1 MGAIIMKYNISDTAQ
16 NAKASEVREILKLTQ
31 TPEVISFAGGLPA
44 PDLFPV
50 EDIKNVTAKVLEEDA
65 LVALQYTTT
74 EGNDDLRRAIIDQRL
89 KPFNMEASLENIMI
103 TSGSQQG
110 LELTSK
116 MFINKG
122 DTVIVEN
129 PTYLTAISP
138 FKSYG
143 VNLATVNT
151 DDDGI
156 IIEDLI
162 ETIESNKNVKFI
174 YLIPD
179 FQNPTGRC
187 MSVERRK
194 QVVEIAEKY
203 NIPIVEDSPYGELVL
218 EGEKLPTIKSFDKNG
233 YVIYLGSFSKVFC
246 PGFRIGWIVADSA
259 LVEKYVILKQ
269 GVDLQTST
277 IDQMIVA
284 RYMQE
289 YNLDNHIEKIKDL
302 YRNRRRCMLDAMEK
316 YFPENIKYT
325 KPRGGLFI
333 WVMLPETEDSKEILQ
348 RAIEEKVAFVP
359 GQPFH
364 AHGEVRNAFRLNYSN
379 MPEDRIEEGIKRLG
393 VILKEIL

>member
-1 MGAIIMKYNISDTAQ
+1 MKYTISNTAQ

-31 TPEVISFAGGLPA
+31 TPEIISFAGGLPA

-50 EDIKNVTAKVLEEDA
+50 AAIKEVTGEVLDENG

-74 EGNDDLRRAIIDQRL
+74 EGNDELRQAIIDQRL
-89 KPFNMEASLENIMI
+89 KPYDMNATLDNILI

-110 LELTSK
+110 LELTAK
-116 MFINKG
+116 MFINQG

-143 VNLATVNT
+143 AQLATVDT

-156 IIEDLI
+156 IISDLI
-162 ETIESNKNVKFI
+162 HTIESNENVKFI

-187 MSVERRK
+187 MSLERRK

-203 NIPIVEDSPYGELVL
+203 KIPVIEDSPYGELVL

-233 YVIYLGSFSKVFC
+233 YVIYLGTFSKVFC
-246 PGFRIGWIVADSA
+246 PGFRIGWILADPA
-259 LVEKYVILKQ
+259 LVEKYAILKQ

-284 RYMQE
+284 RYMMK
-289 YNLDNHIEKIKDL
+289 YNLDDHITKIKEL
-302 YRNRRRCMLDAMEK
+302 YSKRRACMLNAMDK
-316 YFPENIKYT
+316 YFPKNVEYT
-325 KPRGGLFI
+325 RPRGGLFI
-333 WVMLPETEDSKEILQ
+333 WVILPEGNDSKEILQ
-348 RAIEEKVAFVP
+348 KAIAQKVAFVP
-359 GQPFH
+359 GQSFYAH
-364 AHGEVRNAFRLNYSN
+364 ANVTNTFRLNYSN

-393 VILKEIL
+393 AILEEIL

>member
-1 MGAIIMKYNISDTAQ
+1 MKYNISNTAQ

-31 TPEVISFAGGLPA
+31 TPEIISFAGGLPA

-50 EDIKNVTAKVLEEDA
+50 ADIKRVMGEVLDQDGF
-65 LVALQYTTT
+65 VALQYTTT
-74 EGNDDLRRAIIDQRL
+74 EGNDDLRNAIINQRL
-89 KPFNMEASLENIMI
+89 KPFGMDATLENLMI

-110 LELTSK
+110 LELTAK
-116 MFINKG
+116 MFINHG

-143 VNLATVNT
+143 AELATVDT

-156 IIEDLI
+156 IISDLI
-162 ETIESNKNVKFI
+162 HTIETNENVKFI

-187 MSVERRK
+187 MSLERRK

-203 NIPIVEDSPYGELVL
+203 KIPVIEDSPYGELVL
-218 EGEKLPTIKSFDKNG
+218 SGEKLPTIKSFDKHG

-246 PGFRIGWIVADSA
+246 PGFRIGWILADSA
-259 LVEKYVILKQ
+259 LIEKYAILKQ

-277 IDQMIVA
+277 VDQMIVA
-284 RYMQE
+284 RYMMA
-289 YNLDNHIEKIKDL
+289 YNLDDHIEKIKAL
-302 YRNRRRCMLDAMEK
+302 YKSRRECMLNAIEQ
-316 YFPENIKYT
+316 YFPKNVEYT

-333 WVMLPETEDSKEILQ
+333 WVILPEGHDSKEILKK
-348 RAIEEKVAFVP
+348 AIEQKVAFVP
-359 GQPFH
+359 GQSFY
-364 AHGEVRNAFRLNYSN
+364 AHGNVTNTFRLNYSN
-379 MPEDRIEEGIKRLG
+379 MPEERIKEGIQRLG
-393 VILKEIL
+393 AILDAVL

>member
-1 MGAIIMKYNISDTAQ
+1 MKYNMKYNISDTAKG
-16 NAKASEVREILKLTQ
+16 AKASEVREILKLTKQ
-31 TPEVISFAGGLPA
+31 PEIISFAGGLPA

-50 EDIKNVTAKVLEEDA
+50 DKIRAITDKVLTEDGFE
-65 LVALQYTTT
+65 ALQYTTT
-74 EGNDDLRRAIIDQRL
+74 EGNNDLRNGIINQRL
-89 KPFNMEASLENIMI
+89 KPYNMPATLDNILI

-110 LELTSK
+110 LELTAK

-129 PTYLTAISP
+129 PTYLTALSP

-143 VNLATVNT
+143 ARFVTVDT
-151 DDDGI
+151 DENGI
-156 IIEDLI
+156 IVEDLI
-162 ETIESNKNVKFI
+162 RSIEAHDNIKFI

-203 NIPIVEDSPYGELVL
+203 KIPVIEDAPYTELVL

-233 YVIYLGSFSKVFC
+233 YVIYLGTFSKVFC
-246 PGFRIGWIVADSA
+246 PGFRIGWILADKE
-259 LVEKYVILKQ
+259 LIEKYTILKQ

-277 IDQMIVA
+277 IDQMVVA
-284 RYMQE
+284 RYINE
-289 YNLDNHIEKIKDL
+289 YDLDQHIDKIKVL
-302 YRNRRRCMLDAMEK
+302 YKKRRQCMLDAIEK
-316 YFPENIKYT
+316 YFPKDVIYT
-325 KPRGGLFI
+325 RPRGGLFI
-333 WVMLPETEDSKEILQ
+333 WVILPKHKNSKEILTK
-348 RAIEEKVAFVP
+348 ALEEKVAFVP
-359 GQPFH
+359 GQPFY
-364 AHGEVRNAFRLNYSN
+364 ANEDVTNTFRLNYSN

-393 VILKEIL
+393 KILKD

>member
-1 MGAIIMKYNISDTAQ
+1 MKYSISNTAN

-50 EDIKNVTAKVLEEDA
+50 EDIKKIMAEVLEQDGFT
-65 LVALQYTTT
+65 ALQYTTT
-74 EGNDDLRRAIIDQRL
+74 EGNNDLRNAIINQRL
-89 KPFNMEASLENIMI
+89 KPFGMEATLDNIMI

-110 LELTSK
+110 LELTAK
-116 MFINKG
+116 MFINPG

-143 VNLATVNT
+143 AHLDTVDT

-156 IIEDLI
+156 IISDLI
-162 ETIESNKNVKFI
+162 HTIESNKNVKFI

-187 MSVERRK
+187 MNLERRK

-203 NIPIVEDSPYGELVL
+203 RIPIIEDSPYGELVL
-218 EGEKLPTIKSFDKNG
+218 AGEKLPTLKSFDKNG

-246 PGFRIGWIVADSA
+246 PGFRIGWILADPA
-259 LVEKYVILKQ
+259 LIEKYAILKQ

-277 IDQMIVA
+277 VDQMIVA
-284 RYMQE
+284 RYMMQ
-289 YNLDNHIEKIKDL
+289 YNLDDHIEKIKVL
-302 YRNRRRCMLDAMEK
+302 YRKRRECMLDAIEK
-316 YFPENIKYT
+316 HFPKDIEYT

-333 WVMLPETEDSKEILQ
+333 WVILPEGHDSKQILEK
-348 RAIEEKVAFVP
+348 AIEQKVAFVP
-359 GQPFH
+359 GQSFYAH
-364 AHGEVRNAFRLNYSN
+364 ANVTNTFRLNYSN
-379 MPEDRIEEGIKRLG
+379 MPEERIEEGIKRLG
-393 VILKEIL
+393 TILKEIL

>member
-1 MGAIIMKYNISDTAQ
+1 MKYNISTTAK

-31 TPEVISFAGGLPA
+31 TPEIISFAGGLPA

-50 EDIKNVTAKVLEEDA
+50 ADIQQVAAQVLEEDGF
-65 LVALQYTTT
+65 VALQYTTT
-74 EGNDDLRRAIIDQRL
+74 EGNSDLRNAIINQRL
-89 KPFNMEASLENIMI
+89 KPFGMDAALENVMI

-110 LELTSK
+110 LELTAK
-116 MFINKG
+116 MFINHG

-143 VNLATVNT
+143 AQLATVDT

-156 IIEDLI
+156 IISDLI
-162 ETIESNKNVKFI
+162 HTIETSDNVKFI

-187 MSVERRK
+187 MSLERRE
-194 QVVEIAEKY
+194 QVVQIAQKY
-203 NIPIVEDSPYGELVL
+203 KIPIIEDSPYGELVL
-218 EGEKLPTIKSFDKNG
+218 AGEKLPTIKSFDTDG

-246 PGFRIGWIVADSA
+246 PGFRIGWILADKA
-259 LVEKYVILKQ
+259 LIEKYAILKQ

-277 IDQMIVA
+277 VDQMIVA
-284 RYMQE
+284 RYMMT
-289 YNLDNHIEKIKDL
+289 YNLDDHIDKIKQL
-302 YRNRRRCMLDAMEK
+302 YSKRRECMLNAMDK
-316 YFPENIKYT
+316 YFPKNIAYT
-325 KPRGGLFI
+325 RPRGGLFI
-333 WVMLPETEDSKEILQ
+333 WVILPKGHDSKEILEK
-348 RAIEEKVAFVP
+348 AIAQKVAFVP
-359 GQPFH
+359 GQSFYAH
-364 AHGEVRNAFRLNYSN
+364 ANVTNTFRLNYSN

-393 VILKEIL
+393 AILEEIL

>member
-1 MGAIIMKYNISDTAQ
+1 MKYNISNTAK

-50 EDIKNVTAKVLEEDA
+50 EAIKDVTNKVLDEDG

-74 EGNDDLRRAIIDQRL
+74 EGNDILRQAVIDQRL
-89 KPFNMEASLENIMI
+89 KPFGMDATLDNIMI

-116 MFINKG
+116 MFIDHG

-143 VNLATVNT
+143 ANLATVDT

-162 ETIESNKNVKFI
+162 KMIESNEKVKFI

-187 MSVERRK
+187 MSLERRK

-203 NIPIVEDSPYGELVL
+203 EIPIIEDSPYGELVL
-218 EGEKLPTIKSFDKNG
+218 EGEKLPTIKSFDTKG

-246 PGFRIGWIVADSA
+246 PGFRIGWLVADPA
-259 LVEKYVILKQ
+259 LVEKYAILKQ

-284 RYMQE
+284 RYMTE
-289 YNLDNHIEKIKDL
+289 YDLDNHIDKIKLL
-302 YRNRRRCMLDAMEK
+302 YKKRRRCMLDAMEK
-316 YFPENIKYT
+316 YFPKNIDYT

-333 WVMLPETEDSKEILQ
+333 WVMLPEGVNSKEILEK
-348 RAIEEKVAFVP
+348 AIEQKVAFVP
-359 GQPFH
+359 GQSFYAH
-364 AHGEVRNAFRLNYSN
+364 ADVTNTFRLNYSN

-393 VILKEIL
+393 VILEEIV

>member
-1 MGAIIMKYNISDTAQ
+1 MKYNISNTAN

-50 EDIKNVTAKVLEEDA
+50 EDIKKVMGEVLDEDGFT
-65 LVALQYTTT
+65 ALQYTTT
-74 EGNDDLRRAIIDQRL
+74 EGNNNLRNAIINQRL
-89 KPFNMEASLENIMI
+89 KPFGMEATLDNIMI

-110 LELTSK
+110 LELTAK
-116 MFINKG
+116 MFINHG

-143 VNLATVNT
+143 ANLATVDT

-156 IIEDLI
+156 IVSDLI
-162 ETIESNKNVKFI
+162 NTIESNENVKFI

-187 MSVERRK
+187 MSLERRK

-203 NIPIVEDSPYGELVL
+203 KIPVVEDSPYNELVL
-218 EGEKLPTIKSFDKNG
+218 VGEKLPTIKSFDKNG

-246 PGFRIGWIVADSA
+246 PGFRIGWIVADPV
-259 LVEKYVILKQ
+259 LTEKYAILKQ

-277 IDQMIVA
+277 IDQMVVA
-284 RYMQE
+284 KYME
-289 YNLDNHIEKIKDL
+289 NYSLDDHIEKIKEL
-302 YRNRRRCMLDAMEK
+302 YRARRECMLNAIER
-316 YFPENIKYT
+316 YFPKNIKYT

-333 WVMLPETEDSKEILQ
+333 WVMLPEGYDSKKILEK
-348 RAIEEKVAFVP
+348 AIEQKVAFVP
-359 GQPFH
+359 GQSFY
-364 AHGEVRNAFRLNYSN
+364 AHGDVTNTFRLNYSN
-379 MPEDRIEEGIKRLG
+379 MPEERIEEGIKRLSA
-393 VILKEIL
+393 ILSKVGGCGI

>member
-1 MGAIIMKYNISDTAQ
+1 MKYNISTTAK

-31 TPEVISFAGGLPA
+31 TPEIISFAGGLPA

-50 EDIKNVTAKVLEEDA
+50 ADIQKVTAQVLEEDGF
-65 LVALQYTTT
+65 VALQYTTT
-74 EGNDDLRRAIIDQRL
+74 EGSADLRNAIINQRL
-89 KPFNMEASLENIMI
+89 KPFGMDAALENIMI

-110 LELTSK
+110 LELTAK
-116 MFINKG
+116 MFINHG

-143 VNLATVNT
+143 AQLATVDT

-156 IIEDLI
+156 IISDLI
-162 ETIESNKNVKFI
+162 HTIETSDNVKFI

-187 MSVERRK
+187 MSLERRE
-194 QVVEIAEKY
+194 QVVQIAQKY
-203 NIPIVEDSPYGELVL
+203 KIPIIEDSPYGELVL
-218 EGEKLPTIKSFDKNG
+218 AGEKLPTIKSFDKDG

-246 PGFRIGWIVADSA
+246 PGFRIGWILADKA
-259 LVEKYVILKQ
+259 LIEKYAILKQ

-277 IDQMIVA
+277 VDQMIVA
-284 RYMQE
+284 RYMME
-289 YNLDNHIEKIKDL
+289 YNLDDHIDKIKQL
-302 YRNRRRCMLDAMEK
+302 YSKRRECMLNAMDK
-316 YFPENIKYT
+316 YFPKNIAYT
-325 KPRGGLFI
+325 RPRGGLFI
-333 WVMLPETEDSKEILQ
+333 WVILPKGHDSKEILEK
-348 RAIEEKVAFVP
+348 AIAQKVAFVP
-359 GQPFH
+359 GQSFYAH
-364 AHGEVRNAFRLNYSN
+364 ANVTNTFRLNYSN

-393 VILKEIL
+393 AILEEIL

>member
-1 MGAIIMKYNISDTAQ
+1 MKFNISDTAK
-16 NAKASEVREILKLTQ
+16 NAQASEVREILKLTRQ
-31 TPEVISFAGGLPA
+31 PEIISFAGGLPA

-50 EDIKNVTAKVLEEDA
+50 DEIKKITNKVLDEDGFE
-65 LVALQYTTT
+65 ALQYTTT
-74 EGNDDLRRAIIDQRL
+74 EGNNDLRNAIINQRL
-89 KPFNMEASLENIMI
+89 KPYGMPAKLENILI

-110 LELTSK
+110 LELTAK

-129 PTYLTAISP
+129 PTYLTALSP

-143 VNLATVNT
+143 AELATVDT

-162 ETIESNKNVKFI
+162 RTIEQDPSIKFM

-187 MSVERRK
+187 MSVKRRK

-203 NIPIVEDSPYGELVL
+203 KIPIIEDSPYGELVL

-233 YVIYLGSFSKVFC
+233 HVIYLGTFSKVFC
-246 PGFRIGWIVADSA
+246 PGFRIGWILADPQ
-259 LVEKYVILKQ
+259 LIEKYTILKQ

-289 YNLDNHIEKIKDL
+289 YDLEDHIDKIKTL
-302 YRNRRRCMLDAMEK
+302 YSKRRKCMLDAIDK
-316 YFPENIKYT
+316 YFPKNIKYT
-325 KPRGGLFI
+325 RPRGGLFI
-333 WVMLPETEDSKEILQ
+333 WVMLEQDKDSKEILEK
-348 RAIEEKVAFVP
+348 ALEEKVAFVP
-359 GQPFH
+359 GQPFY
-364 AHGEVRNAFRLNYSN
+364 AHQDVTNTFRLNYSN

-393 VILKEIL
+393 KILAED

>member
-1 MGAIIMKYNISDTAQ
+1 MKYNISDTAK
-16 NAKASEVREILKLTQ
+16 NAQASEVREILKLTKQ
-31 TPEVISFAGGLPA
+31 PEIISFAGGLPA
-44 PDLFPV
+44 PDLFPID
-50 EDIKNVTAKVLEEDA
+50 DIRAVTDKVLKEDG
-65 LVALQYTTT
+65 LEALQYATT
-74 EGNDDLRRAIIDQRL
+74 EGNNDLRNGIINQRL
-89 KPFNMEASLENIMI
+89 KPYGMPATLDNLLI

-110 LELTSK
+110 LELTAK

-129 PTYLTAISP
+129 PTYLTALSP

-143 VNLATVNT
+143 AQLVTVDT

-156 IIEDLI
+156 VVDDLI
-162 ETIESNKNVKFI
+162 NWIETHENIKFI

-194 QVVEIAEKY
+194 KVVEIAEKY
-203 NIPIVEDSPYGELVL
+203 NIPIIEDAPYSELIL

-233 YVIYLGSFSKVFC
+233 YVIYLGTFSKVFC
-246 PGFRIGWIVADSA
+246 PGFRIGWILADEE
-259 LVEKYVILKQ
+259 LIEKYTVLKQ

-284 RYMQE
+284 KYIST
-289 YNLDNHIEKIKDL
+289 YNLDDHIEKIKAL
-302 YRNRRRCMLDAMEK
+302 YKRRRQCMLDAMEK
-316 YFPENIKYT
+316 YFPKNIVYT
-325 KPRGGLFI
+325 RPRGGLFI
-333 WVMLPETEDSKEILQ
+333 WVILPEGNDCKEILQ
-348 RAIEEKVAFVP
+348 KALKENVAFVP
-359 GQPFH
+359 GQPFY
-364 AHGEVRNAFRLNYSN
+364 AHGDVTNTFRLNYSN

-393 VILKEIL
+393 KILA